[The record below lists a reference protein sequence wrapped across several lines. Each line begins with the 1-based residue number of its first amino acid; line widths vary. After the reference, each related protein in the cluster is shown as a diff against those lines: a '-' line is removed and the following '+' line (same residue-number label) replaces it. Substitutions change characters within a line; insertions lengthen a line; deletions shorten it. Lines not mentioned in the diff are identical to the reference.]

1 MAEAQDP
8 DQYFLFVPLK
18 NRHFDPD
25 PSSYKKYCDKKNQ
38 LGIWYRKSKKY
49 IYVVS
54 LQKSGQYFL
63 DTL

>member
-8 DQYFLFVPLK
+8 DPYVLFGPLK

-25 PSSYKKYCDKKNQ
+25 PSSYKKNCDKKNQ
-38 LGIWYRKSKKY
+38 LGIWYRKY

-54 LQKSGQYFL
+54 LQKTGQYFL